1 MNEVG
6 EKLKEARKEKGYTLD
21 DLQQITKIQ
30 KRYLVAIEE
39 GNLDS
44 LPGNFYARAF
54 IKQYADTVGLDGDKL
69 LEEYTDYIPSPNDRN
84 YTKKIATT
92 QTRSRSKQNDWLTNA
107 QENLPVILIIVL
119 VLAIIIAI
127 YAAIVQNDSGSNEAR
142 IVENGTNS
150 VQIATN
156 ADIQN
161 QQEETDTAAEED
173 TSEETKDTSKEADEE
188 ETAAEQTVE
197 VEEASQNTATFAVSG
212 SMEEEHTLTLRAEN
226 DASWVSVEADGTV
239 LDQGTIESGGSMEV
253 TLPAGTESAFVVV
266 GNAPETTLELN
277 GEEFSTPSET
287 DAISQRLTIQF
298 SE

>member
-39 GNLDS
+39 GNLES

-92 QTRSRSKQNDWLTNA
+92 QTRSRSKQKDWLANT

-127 YAAIVQNDSGSNEAR
+127 YAAIVQNGSSSNESR
-142 IVENGTNS
+142 IVENGANS

-156 ADIQN
+156 AAIQD
-161 QQEETDTAAEED
+161 QQEETGTTAEED
-173 TSEETKDTSKEADEE
+173 TSEETTDTSDEAEE

-197 VEEASQNTATFAVSG
+197 VEEATQNTATFAVTG
-212 SMEEEHTLTLRAEN
+212 SMEEEHTLTLIAEN
-226 DASWVSVEADGTV
+226 DASWVSIEADGTM
-239 LDQGTIESGGSMEV
+239 LDQGTIESGGTMEV